1 LTFSVKSDKCIF
13 EDNPLLNV
21 KIKGEGLKKSIKIGL
36 IGYGTVGKGV
46 AEIFEAKKDILSEK
60 VGAELV
66 LKKICDKTFK
76 KKSEIFTP
84 DPEEVLNDPEIEIF
98 VELIGGI
105 EPAKRFILAAL
116 ERGMDVVTANKNVIS
131 EHFTEILNF
140 AKRKRRR
147 VYFEA
152 SVCAGI
158 PIIAAINEGLCA
170 NKIKKIAGILNGTT
184 NFILTEMS
192 EKQENFKKALKTAQ
206 EFGFAESNPSL
217 DIEGI
222 DTASK
227 LAILSSII
235 FGSHIKPSDIYIKG
249 ITDVDVL
256 DIKYGR
262 ELGYELKLL
271 AVMDARDDE
280 NGIFL
285 EVSPV
290 FVKKNHPLASVKG
303 EYNAVFLLSDEAGP
317 LMFYGKGAGS
327 HPAAS
332 AVVSDIVYVAR
343 HRIESS
349 RTHIPFVELKGKGV
363 KIQDIYE
370 MESGFYLRFTTVD
383 RPGVLAQISKI
394 LAEYEISISA
404 VLQKEISSHSPVP
417 IIVLTHKAK
426 FGNVLKALEKVDG
439 LSVVKKKTVFY
450 RIAEV

>member
-1 LTFSVKSDKCIF
+1 LTFGVKSDKCIS

-21 KIKGEGLKKSIKIGL
+21 KIKGEGLKKSIKIGM

-46 AEIFEAKKDILSEK
+46 AEIFEAKKDIFSEK
-60 VGAELV
+60 VGAELI
-66 LKKICDKTFK
+66 LKKICDKTIK

-105 EPAKRFILAAL
+105 EPAKRFIMAAL

-131 EHFTEILNF
+131 EHFQEILKF
-140 AKRKRRR
+140 AKRQKKR

-152 SVCAGI
+152 SVCAGV

-192 EKQENFKKALKTAQ
+192 EKRESFKKALKTAQ
-206 EFGFAESNPSL
+206 ELGFAESNPTL

-235 FGSHIKPSDIYIKG
+235 FGFHIKPSDIYIKG
-249 ITDVDVL
+249 ITNIDVL

-262 ELGYELKLL
+262 EFGYELKLL
-271 AVMDARDDE
+271 AVMDANDE

-290 FVKKNHPLASVKG
+290 FVRKNHPLASVKG

-332 AVVSDIVYVAR
+332 AVVSDIIYVAR
-343 HRIESS
+343 RRIESS
-349 RTHIPFVELKGKGV
+349 RTHIPFVELKEKNL

-370 MESGFYLRFTTVD
+370 METGFYLRFTTVD

-404 VLQKEISSHSPVP
+404 VLQKEISTHSPVP

-426 FGNVLKALEKVDG
+426 FGNVLKALEKIDG